1 MLVWVVAE
9 IHQQR
14 CATARQR
21 YLSLSATVS
30 CRDSDGMSVLGPGVV
45 RSSILRPN

>member
-14 CATARQR
+14 CATASPTGKVGPVFQ
-21 YLSLSATVS
+21 L
-30 CRDSDGMSVLGPGVV
+30 LG
-45 RSSILRPN
+45 